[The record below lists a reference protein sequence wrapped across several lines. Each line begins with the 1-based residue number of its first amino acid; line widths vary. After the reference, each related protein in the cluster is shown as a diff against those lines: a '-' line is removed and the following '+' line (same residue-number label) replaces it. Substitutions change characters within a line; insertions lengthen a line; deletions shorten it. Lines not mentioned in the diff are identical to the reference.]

1 MRSKPAAQYIA
12 WRNRVRTLH
21 PNLWHPI
28 RITIMLIVLAWTVYG
43 VYYEP
48 PTDIS
53 GVVWIAMLVA
63 TLVVS
68 PLFPKSMSVAII
80 VIAYAG
86 DLLTSY
92 ASSGNSLPT
101 HLYAYGMLAY
111 STNVIIAAALF
122 TYYVVAILL
131 ISPPG
136 PGTNPVSMISMYAMV
151 LLLGRALSWSEKTTR
166 KRFEAAQNKNRLQE
180 LESRARIAD
189 AIHDAVTGD
198 LSAAAFVAQRHV
210 GGVSDSPSAAATGPV
225 SAADAED
232 WRQINE
238 YVLSALTN
246 VHRVIDELNMDAT
259 VLPGDADGEALANLL
274 RTTMDD
280 GDRRLRKLGFA
291 ITSIRH
297 CAGGK
302 PSASRET
309 AELANNLLRE
319 IYANIARHAAP
330 GSKVDLSVMLR
341 PNAIEITQINPLKEG
356 IAGVDGHDDELPGG
370 HGLASFKKQLESHQG
385 TLTTSAQDGSWTL
398 FAYIPVTVID
408 DSPGLFEQV
417 QV

>member
-28 RITIMLIVLAWTVYG
+28 RITIMLIVLVWTVYG

-122 TYYVVAILL
+122 TYYVVATLL

-210 GGVSDSPSAAATGPV
+210 GGVSGSPSAAATGPV

-246 VHRVIDELNMDAT
+246 VHRVIDELNMDVT

-319 IYANIARHAAP
+319 IYANIARHAAL

-341 PNAIEITQINPLKEG
+341 PNAIEITQINPMKEE
-356 IAGVDGHDDELPGG
+356 IAGADGHDNELPGG

-385 TLTTSAQDGSWTL
+385 ALTTSAQDGSWTL

-417 QV
+417 QA